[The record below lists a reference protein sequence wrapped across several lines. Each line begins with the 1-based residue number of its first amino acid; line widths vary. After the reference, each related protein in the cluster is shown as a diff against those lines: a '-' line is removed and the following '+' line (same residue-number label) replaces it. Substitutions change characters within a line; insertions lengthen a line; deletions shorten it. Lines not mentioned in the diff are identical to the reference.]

1 LPENEFSLNLTE
13 TGGIRSSC
21 FSVNPDFFYLHPKFK
36 ITRPVKRIL
45 TIDIMRG
52 LTLFLML
59 FVNDLYMK
67 NVPWWLGHTDAG
79 FDGMG
84 LADWVFPGFL
94 FMVGMAVPFAV
105 QSRLK
110 KGDSYRHLVLHI
122 ITRTISLLII
132 GVLMLNVSRL
142 NPQLTGIDRNLWAIL
157 MYVSVFL
164 IWNRYKN
171 IPRKVVY
178 GLKGLGIAG
187 LIVLVFIFKSG
198 TSEDPGWLATDWWG
212 ILGLI
217 GWGYFATA
225 LVYLVAKEN
234 LLKTGLFWLLFLA
247 LNIFSQ
253 LGMLNFLQFLKPAF
267 GVLIGGNTP
276 LLVVSGLFF
285 SLILRKTGS
294 ERWKKFVTA
303 GTLLGV
309 IMLIAG
315 FVLRNWFIISK
326 IKATPSWGL
335 ICTGI
340 SILLFVLLFLILD
353 VWGKNRWSA
362 VFKPAGQNSLTTYLA
377 PDIIYYSVWITGFPL
392 FFYKYME
399 SSLVVVAGS
408 LIWAFAMI
416 GFAALLSKFGIRLK
430 L

>member
-1 LPENEFSLNLTE
+1 M
-13 TGGIRSSC
+13 
-21 FSVNPDFFYLHPKFK
+21 
-36 ITRPVKRIL
+36 KRIL
-45 TIDIMRG
+45 TIDVMRG

-67 NVPWWLGHTDAG
+67 NVPWWLGHTEAD

-105 QSRLK
+105 QSRRK
-110 KGDSYRHLVLHI
+110 KGDSTGQVLLHI
-122 ITRTISLLII
+122 FTRTISLLII

-142 NPQLTGIDRNLWAIL
+142 NPALTGMNKNLWAIL
-157 MYVSVFL
+157 MYISVFL
-164 IWNRYKN
+164 VWNLYKN
-171 IPRKVVY
+171 IPRKLIFL
-178 GLKGLGIAG
+178 LKGLGVAG
-187 LIVLVFIFKSG
+187 LVVLVFIFRSG
-198 TSEDPGWLATDWWG
+198 TAENTGWLTTGWWG

-225 LVYLVAKEN
+225 LVYLVARDN

-253 LGMLNFLQFLKPAF
+253 LGILSFLNFLRPVF

-276 LLVVSGLFF
+276 LLVISGLFF

-294 ERWKKFVTA
+294 EQWKKFATA
-303 GTLLGV
+303 GTFLGV
-309 IMLIAG
+309 LMLIAG

-340 SILLFVLLFLILD
+340 SMLLFVLLFLMLD
-353 VWGKNRWSA
+353 VWGKTRWSA

-377 PDIIYYSVWITGFPL
+377 PDLIYYTVWMTGFPL
-392 FFYKYME
+392 LFYKHLE
-399 SSLVVVAGS
+399 SSLLVIAGS
-408 LIWAFAMI
+408 LVWAFAMI
-416 GFAALLSKFGIRLK
+416 GFAALLSNIGIRLK
-430 L
+430 F

>member
-1 LPENEFSLNLTE
+1 M
-13 TGGIRSSC
+13 
-21 FSVNPDFFYLHPKFK
+21 
-36 ITRPVKRIL
+36 KRIL

-52 LTLFLML
+52 ITLFLML

-67 NVPWWLGHTDAG
+67 NVPWWLGHTEAN

-110 KGDSYRHLVLHI
+110 KGESTRYIVLHI
-122 ITRTISLLII
+122 IIRTISLLLI

-142 NPQLTGIDRNLWAIL
+142 NSELTGMNKNLWAIL
-157 MYVSVFL
+157 MYLSVFL
-164 IWNRYKN
+164 IWNLYKN
-171 IPRKVVY
+171 ISQKVVF

-187 LIVLVFIFKSG
+187 LIVLVFLFRSG
-198 TSEDPGWLATDWWG
+198 TAENPGWLTTGWWG

-225 LVYLVAKEN
+225 LVFLVAKEN

-253 LGMLNFLQFLKPAF
+253 TGMLSFLNFLRPVF

-276 LLVVSGLFF
+276 LLVISGLFF

-294 ERWKKFVTA
+294 EQWKKFATA
-303 GTLLGV
+303 GTLLG
-309 IMLIAG
+309 ILMLIGG
-315 FVLRNWFIISK
+315 FALRNWFIISK

-335 ICTGI
+335 VCTGI
-340 SILLFVLLFLILD
+340 SMLLFVLLFLILD
-353 VWGKNRWSA
+353 VWGKTRWSA

-377 PDIIYYSVWITGFPL
+377 PDIIYYTVWMTGFPL
-392 FFYKYME
+392 LFYKQLE
-399 SSLVVVAGS
+399 SPLLVIAGS
-408 LIWAFAMI
+408 LVWAFAMI
-416 GFAALLSKFGIRLK
+416 GFAALLSRIGIRLK